1 MTGEFAAR
9 YGRWALIAGASEGVG
24 ASLANQLAGRGLY
37 LMLIAR
43 NGPLLDQVAAGIR
56 ERHGVEVRPLV
67 LDLTDPDVGAR
78 VADATEGLE
87 VGLVIYN
94 AGAANRTNEFIED
107 DLEFSLHQ
115 IKLACIGPITLARQ
129 LAPAMRDRGRSPRV
143 CGRNCAR
150 TASTCVA
157 RRSARPIPRGCS
169 GWASSMTRIAT

>member
-1 MTGEFAAR
+1 MTDEFAGR

-24 ASLANQLAGRGLY
+24 ACLADQLAARGLD
-37 LMLIAR
+37 LVLIAR
-43 NGPLLDQVAAGIR
+43 NGPLLEKVAAGVR
-56 ERHGVEVRPLV
+56 DRHGVTVRPLT
-67 LDLTDPDVGAR
+67 LDLTDPEIGVR
-78 VADATEGLE
+78 MADATAGLE